1 MMTHLE
7 QLVFEYYD
15 WLGYLV
21 KHNIK
26 VGRLKHGGWEMEL
39 DIIAYNPTTNH
50 LVHIEPS
57 VDAYSW
63 KIRENRFRKKF
74 DAGKKYILT
83 KVFKWLK
90 SNTAIDQIAILI
102 THPKNRN
109 TLGGGTIISMDE
121 LIKNIQ
127 DKIKEK
133 GIMASNAIPEQYPL
147 LRTIQLVTSGY
158 YKKL

>member
-39 DIIAYNPTTNH
+39 DIVAYNPTTKH

-57 VDAYSW
+57 IDAHSW
-63 KIRENRFRKKF
+63 ETRERRFGKKF
-74 DAGKKYILT
+74 EAGKKYIL
-83 KVFKWLK
+83 KNIFKWLK
-90 SNTAIDQIAILI
+90 SDSVIEQIAILI
-102 THPKNRN
+102 SHPKNRN
-109 TLGGGTIISMDE
+109 RLGGGKIISIDE
-121 LIKNIQ
+121 FTKNIQ
-127 DKIKEK
+127 AKITRN

-147 LRTIQLVTSGY
+147 LRTIQLVTTGY
-158 YKKL
+158 YKKK